1 MLWVDQSRYYGP
13 DRRIANVFRL
23 RDRRRENYAESMPS
37 LDNAVRQLRLQVIDV
52 RGVGPQA
59 MFMDR
64 LRAVALIADEGGKA
78 KSSQIL
84 NALAHALEV
93 SAGKDMRP
101 AIYEQLD
108 RLHGAM
114 AARL

>member
-1 MLWVDQSRYYGP
+1 
-13 DRRIANVFRL
+13 
-23 RDRRRENYAESMPS
+23 MPS

-52 RGVGPQA
+52 RGVGPQN

-64 LRAVALIADEGGKA
+64 LRAVALIADQHGQS

-84 NALAHALEV
+84 NGLAGALEK
-93 SAGKDMRP
+93 SAGQDMRP

-114 AARL
+114 AART

>member
-1 MLWVDQSRYYGP
+1 MLWVDQPNYYGP
-13 DRRIANVFRL
+13 DRRVTNAFRL
-23 RDRRRENYAESMPS
+23 RDRRRENRAEPVPS

-52 RGVGPQA
+52 RGIGPQA

-64 LRAVALIADEGGKA
+64 LRAVALIANTHEQA
-78 KSSQIL
+78 RSSSIL
-84 NALAHALEV
+84 CGLANALEK

-101 AIYEQLD
+101 VIYEQLD

-114 AARL
+114 AMRA

>member
-1 MLWVDQSRYYGP
+1 MLWVDQAKYYGP
-13 DRRIANVFRL
+13 DRRVANVFRFP
-23 RDRRRENYAESMPS
+23 DRRRENRADRMPS

-64 LRAVALIADEGGKA
+64 LRAVALIAEHTSKV

-84 NALAHALEV
+84 QGLAGALEK
-93 SAGKDMRP
+93 SGGKDMRP
-101 AIYEQLD
+101 QIYEQLD
-108 RLHGAM
+108 RLHGTM
-114 AARL
+114 AALT

>member
-1 MLWVDQSRYYGP
+1 
-13 DRRIANVFRL
+13 
-23 RDRRRENYAESMPS
+23 MPS
-37 LDNAVRQLRLQVIDV
+37 LDNAVRQLRLMVIDI

-64 LRAVALIADEGGKA
+64 LRAVALIADADGRA

-84 NALAHALEV
+84 TGLAGAIER
-93 SAGKDMRP
+93 SAGQDMRP

-114 AARL
+114 AART

>member
-1 MLWVDQSRYYGP
+1 MLWVDQAKYYGP
-13 DRRIANVFRL
+13 DRRVANVFRFP
-23 RDRRRENYAESMPS
+23 DRRRENLADRMPS

-64 LRAVALIADEGGKA
+64 LRAVSIIADEKGQTR
-78 KSSQIL
+78 SSSIL
-84 NALAHALEV
+84 NGLAGALEK
-93 SAGKDMRP
+93 SGGKDMRP
-101 AIYEQLD
+101 QIYEQLD

-114 AARL
+114 AVRT

>member
-1 MLWVDQSRYYGP
+1 
-13 DRRIANVFRL
+13 
-23 RDRRRENYAESMPS
+23 MPS

-64 LRAVALIADEGGKA
+64 LRSVSLIADANGQKRSA
-78 KSSQIL
+78 SIL
-84 NALAHALEV
+84 SALASALEK
-93 SAGKDMRP
+93 SAGQDMRP
-101 AIYEQLD
+101 QIYEQLD

-114 AARL
+114 AQRA

>member
-1 MLWVDQSRYYGP
+1 MLWVDQAKYYGP
-13 DRRIANVFRL
+13 DRRVANAFRL
-23 RDRRRENYAESMPS
+23 RDRRRENCAVSIPT

-52 RGVGPQA
+52 RGVGPQG

-64 LRAVALIADEGGKA
+64 LRAVALLADNDGKA
-78 KSSQIL
+78 KSAQIL
-84 NALAHALEV
+84 NGLAHALETC
-93 SAGKDMRP
+93 AGKDMRP
-101 AIYEQLD
+101 QIYEQLD